1 MEPKVKNKPTVR
13 LNPEQLKKLDEIAE
27 KKFRG
32 ASRTQTIGWIVE
44 DEWEKLEKE
53 DNVLHK

>member
-44 DEWEKLEKE
+44 DEWEKLEKGVE
-53 DNVLHK
+53 VE